1 MSEQLPASPEQ
12 TVETPIVTTE
22 RPKAAEY
29 SNAEK
34 AEHIH
39 EAQAAVAAESSTS
52 EQPVVPQDPK
62 PDHGVHLIDK
72 AGKRLRLHKNL
83 TQVQNRLKPTEKA
96 FSKVIHQPLVSR
108 VSDSAAKNVTRPSGL
123 LGGGIVAFIGSLT
136 YLYLAR
142 HVGFTYNYL
151 FFLIFFIG
159 GFALGVLAEYGAY
172 WLRRS
177 GAR

>member
-1 MSEQLPASPEQ
+1 MSEQLPSTPERA
-12 TVETPIVTTE
+12 VETPTVNAE

-39 EAQAAVAAESSTS
+39 DAQAAVEAEASNS
-52 EQPVVPQDPK
+52 EQPTVPNYPT
-62 PDHGVHLIDK
+62 PDKGLHLVDK
-72 AGKRLRLHKNL
+72 AGKRLRLRKNL

-96 FSKVIHQPLVSR
+96 FSKVVHQPLVSR
-108 VSDSAAKNVTRPSGL
+108 VSDSAAKTVSRPSGL

-142 HVGFTYNYL
+142 NIGFTYNYL
-151 FFLIFFIG
+151 FFLIFFVG
-159 GFALGVLAEYGAY
+159 GFALGVLAEYVAY
-172 WLRRS
+172 WFRRS
-177 GAR
+177 AAH